1 MTVEVRTFSYD
12 DNSGKEAVIVKEE
25 TGYLRNKGYYVHI
38 KDRDGEVIKVID
50 VTEHSLQYASDC
62 AYNYSTGLV
71 Q

>member
-1 MTVEVRTFSYD
+1 MTIEVRTFSYD

-25 TGYLRNKGYYVHI
+25 TGYCVHI
-38 KDRDGEVIKVID
+38 KDRDGVILKVID
-50 VTEHSLQYASDC
+50 VTEHSLRYASDC